1 VIFDDLFFSSA
12 GTTVAKD
19 TRDPLEVEK
28 REMTHGHNQTNAR
41 VSAMQSVGSPGS
53 ARASDSDRSQLSP
66 SQQRTPMDLEDFLET
81 LASAFAE
88 RVAAQLADLIV
99 ERQAPPAPVPGG
111 WIDKV
116 TASKALGISVATMD
130 RLVRAGAPVHV
141 VGARRRFDLADLR
154 QWLATRGSAPTTP
167 IGVSQPAT
175 PAEPADDDIFDMA
188 RQAGIRPR

>member
-1 VIFDDLFFSSA
+1 
-12 GTTVAKD
+12 
-19 TRDPLEVEK
+19 
-28 REMTHGHNQTNAR
+28 MTHGHNQTNAR

-154 QWLATRGSAPTTP
+154 QWLATRGSAPATP
-167 IGVSQPAT
+167 ISVGQPAI
-175 PAEPADDDIFDMA
+175 PAEPEDEDIFDLA